1 MGQLAIT
8 GTANQRQL
16 SRPDNEIGNVD
27 ENKATVDALVAVYNA
42 NMDVNLMDL
51 SNNTA
56 LAKGEMYTYE
66 DKYCYTDWQTNK
78 EICHYY
84 YEEALGLR
92 FDDDTMIDFEDFVD
106 DGAGFGELIDAFN
119 RLAQAYENYIN

>member
-1 MGQLAIT
+1 
-8 GTANQRQL
+8 
-16 SRPDNEIGNVD
+16 
-27 ENKATVDALVAVYNA
+27 
-42 NMDVNLMDL
+42 MDVSLVDL
-51 SNNTA
+51 SDNTA

-84 YEEALGLR
+84 YEEELAFR

-106 DGAGFGELIDAFN
+106 DRAGFGELIDAFN
-119 RLAQAYENYIN
+119 RLSQTYEDYIK